1 MAKHKNHIK
10 VVDRLLQT
18 NKPFSQLKQ
27 SQKEKINEWLYDEYS
42 RIYDET
48 GAPPDKRYNDEILD
62 AVYEKINV
70 AGIWLPFGELKKYY
84 ISKKSRYKNRYDK
97 TI

>member
-10 VVDRLLQT
+10 IRDRLLQT

-48 GAPPDKRYNDEILD
+48 GTQPDKRYNDEILD
-62 AVYEKINV
+62 AVYEKINAAV
-70 AGIWLPFGELKKYY
+70 VVE
-84 ISKKSRYKNRYDK
+84 
-97 TI
+97 

>member
-1 MAKHKNHIK
+1 MAKHKNHINIR
-10 VVDRLLQT
+10 DMLLQT

-48 GAPPDKRYNDEILD
+48 GTQPDKRYNNEILD
-62 AVYEKINV
+62 AVYEKINA
-70 AGIWLPFGELKKYY
+70 AGI
-84 ISKKSRYKNRYDK
+84 
-97 TI
+97 

>member
-10 VVDRLLQT
+10 IRDRLLQT

-48 GAPPDKRYNDEILD
+48 GTQPDKRNNEEILD
-62 AVYEKINV
+62 AVYEKIN

-84 ISKKSRYKNRYDK
+84 ISKKNRYKNRYNK